1 MLPWGDVMSMPHR
14 YLALFEP
21 ELAAGERLLAVANA
35 DLWFRYRR
43 LGLTDRRLIVIERG
57 GLRRPW
63 QGRTV
68 RSIPLPEI
76 VAIEA
81 RGGRLQ
87 QSVTLRLRD
96 GRVVGYALPSFS
108 RGTAPFLH
116 ALRRVTAGQD
126 VARPR

>member
-1 MLPWGDVMSMPHR
+1 MPMPRR

-21 ELAAGERLLAVANA
+21 ELAPGERLLAVANA

-43 LGLTDRRLIVIERG
+43 LGLTDRRLIAVERG

-87 QSVTLRLRD
+87 QTVTLRLRD

-108 RGTAPFLH
+108 RGTAAFLH
-116 ALRRVTAGQD
+116 ALRQVTAGQD
-126 VARPR
+126 IARSR

>member
-1 MLPWGDVMSMPHR
+1 MPRR
-14 YLALFEP
+14 YLALFKP
-21 ELAAGERLLAVANA
+21 ELAPNERLLAVANA

-43 LGLTDRRLIVIERG
+43 LGLTDRRLIAVERG

-76 VAIEA
+76 AGIEVQ
-81 RGGRLQ
+81 GGRLQ
-87 QSVTLRLRD
+87 QAVTLHLRD

-108 RGTAPFLH
+108 RGTAPFLR
-116 ALRRVTAGQD
+116 ALRQAIAQKDTAC
-126 VARPR
+126 PR